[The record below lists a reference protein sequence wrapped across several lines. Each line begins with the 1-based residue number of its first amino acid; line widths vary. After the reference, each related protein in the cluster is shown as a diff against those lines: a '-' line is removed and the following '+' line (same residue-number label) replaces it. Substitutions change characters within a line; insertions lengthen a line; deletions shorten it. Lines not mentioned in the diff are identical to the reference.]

1 MSIDKHEDF
10 LLIIDQ
16 VHHPKKY
23 IFFYLSEKLRVI
35 VAVFFETVLQ
45 LLKVL
50 VLFVALRAHAF
61 VLVQASLM
69 ERMHAQKVNGG
80 QIQSFTAV
88 RALHLLEDTSTT
100 LY

>member
-16 VHHPKKY
+16 VHDPKKY
-23 IFFYLSEKLRVI
+23 YFYLSEKLRVI

-80 QIQSFTAV
+80 QIQSFAAV
-88 RALHLLEDTSTT
+88 RTLHLLEDTSTT
-100 LY
+100 